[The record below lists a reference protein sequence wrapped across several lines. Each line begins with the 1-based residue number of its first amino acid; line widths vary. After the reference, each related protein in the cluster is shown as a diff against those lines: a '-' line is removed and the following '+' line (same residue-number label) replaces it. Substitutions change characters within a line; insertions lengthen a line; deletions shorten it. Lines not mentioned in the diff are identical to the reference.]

1 MVYIV
6 ECVHKGIPKGMKV
19 GKRVVVV
26 SHDDSGGWYG
36 FFSQGVVVV

>member
-1 MVYIV
+1 MVCVV
-6 ECVHKGIPKGMKV
+6 ECVHKGIPKGLKV
-19 GKRVVVV
+19 GKRVVV